1 MLKAI
6 ILRYK
11 FINTFLKKT
20 TEEKRTNCVCFTSFI
35 IPLKSWLD
43 AGFTKTKEIYVSQV
57 YKNVREYFE
66 NLDEKNLCDDKK
78 VW

>member
-6 ILRYK
+6 ILRSK

-20 TEEKRTNCVCFTSFI
+20 TEEKRTNCVCFTYFI